1 MLSLGFRTDIWS
13 QIADCVLVGGQPVD
27 QTWLWL
33 TWTPSFNHST
43 IMTTLSVVP
52 RKQCVPIMCERSTG
66 GAYWCNDSDNT
77 KTALWRELTEY
88 AGQVFIQCMIG
99 IRSSGQTQF
108 DDESRIIVTDPR
120 GQGCNLSY
128 DTTLETRGK
137 YTGIWPEDLE
147 DLYRRAAQVQHTK
160 RQLLP
165 LVYPPAGT
173 SGLMSSTPTEVCL

>member
-1 MLSLGFRTDIWS
+1 
-13 QIADCVLVGGQPVD
+13 
-27 QTWLWL
+27 
-33 TWTPSFNHST
+33 
-43 IMTTLSVVP
+43 
-52 RKQCVPIMCERSTG
+52 MCERSTG

-147 DLYRRAAQVQHTK
+147 DPYRRAAQVQHTK

-165 LVYPPAGT
+165 LISQSPEYEC
-173 SGLMSSTPTEVCL
+173 SSVVGRLADFGDARGGVEQRHARV

>member
-1 MLSLGFRTDIWS
+1 
-13 QIADCVLVGGQPVD
+13 
-27 QTWLWL
+27 
-33 TWTPSFNHST
+33 
-43 IMTTLSVVP
+43 MTTLSVVP

-147 DLYRRAAQVQHTK
+147 DPYRRAAQVQHTK

-165 LVYPPAGT
+165 LVNPPAGT
-173 SGLMSSTPTEVCL
+173 SGLMSSTPTEISQSPEYECSSVVGRLADFGDARGVWNNAMQEYKDGKMCTL